1 MEGHGAG
8 IKRVLKCFR
17 RAAEIVAETNEG
29 GDFAKQDFAIA
40 AFGVGIVLMVLL
52 LV

>member
-1 MEGHGAG
+1 MEGHSAVG
-8 IKRVLKCFR
+8 KRVSKSFR
-17 RAAEIVAETNEG
+17 RAAEIVDETTES